1 MDALLAFYY
10 LHIHT
15 SPKITFSPAGALCLP
30 CCPSDWSRDLP
41 ASLPMSP
48 CERGFGRAVIKWWS
62 LLLLRVSIL
71 PPLSLDYDVFIR
83 WLDLGTLTTVY
94 TSLKSKCFGLCGF
107 SCGFS
112 YQRCPSPVGNWGTLI
127 ISGAWTWYRGA
138 RSWLL
143 VEMGRGNGGFVPL
156 LGFGESQVLVGR
168 RWGRW
173 FTSLIS

>member
-48 CERGFGRAVIKWWS
+48 CERGLGRAVIKWWS

-94 TSLKSKCFGLCGF
+94 TSLKSKQFWSLWPYLWFLLSEVPKPCRELRDPH
-107 SCGFS
+107 
-112 YQRCPSPVGNWGTLI
+112 YLRTLDLIQRG
-127 ISGAWTWYRGA
+127 
-138 RSWLL
+138 
-143 VEMGRGNGGFVPL
+143 
-156 LGFGESQVLVGR
+156 
-168 RWGRW
+168 
-173 FTSLIS
+173 